1 MDTKKILFVSS
12 EVMPYMPENE
22 MSKTSFD
29 LAKAI
34 NQISGQ
40 IRIFMPRFGVVNERR
55 HQLHEVIRLS
65 GMNQVINDTDMPLI
79 IKVASIPKERMQ
91 VYFIDNEELFKR
103 KYVYTD
109 ADGKLFE
116 DNDDRM
122 IFFARG
128 VIETVKKLNWVP
140 DIIHVSGWM
149 AALLPM
155 YLKTFFKEEPLFESS
170 KIIFSVYN
178 NGFEGKISKEFT
190 KKLTFDNIPAEDIKD
205 LTNASYHDLIK
216 KALQYSDAVLIG
228 SKSLDEKTQ
237 AILAALDKPV
247 MPYTDEANL
256 KKTYNTFCQE
266 NLLDEA

>member
-22 MSKTSFD
+22 LSKTAFD

-65 GMNQVINDTDMPLI
+65 GMNLVINDNDMPLI

-109 ADGKLFE
+109 ADDKLFE

-128 VIETVKKLNWVP
+128 VVETVKKLNWVP
-140 DIIHVSGWM
+140 DIIQVHGWM

-155 YLKTFFKEEPLFESS
+155 YIKTFFKEEPLFAAS
-170 KIIFSVYN
+170 KIVYSVYDTP
-178 NGFEGKISKEFT
+178 FEGKISD
-190 KKLTFDNIPAEDIKD
+190 KLIEKLKFDKIPEDAITG
-205 LTNASYHDLIK
+205 LENADYYSLINN
-216 KALQYSDAVLIG
+216 AISFSDAVVIASKKLDD
-228 SKSLDEKTQ
+228 KSLRIIE
-237 AILAALDKPV
+237 ASGKPV
-247 MPYTDEANL
+247 MPYAAAEDL
-256 KKTYNTFCQE
+256 KTQYKAFCQE
-266 NLLDEA
+266 HLLEE